1 MSKKEYILE
10 KAEALFSEKGFD
22 ATSIRDISKEAKINI
37 AMVSYYFGSKDKLM
51 YELFKMRMNVGL
63 SYIKEISEDTSLN
76 AVQKVEKALSGY
88 VDRVK
93 TNIKFFKVILAE
105 QATNKNKNIVKLLQ
119 KSRETYAVFFE
130 NVLEEGYQEGLF
142 KNKVDPLLF
151 ITTITGTIMQS
162 LLNKHVYADHYGVK
176 VTKEWVREVYL
187 EKVKQHMKLITRN
200 ILGYEYDA

>member
-1 MSKKEYILE
+1 
-10 KAEALFSEKGFD
+10 
-22 ATSIRDISKEAKINI
+22 
-37 AMVSYYFGSKDKLM
+37 
-51 YELFKMRMNVGL
+51 
-63 SYIKEISEDTSLN
+63 
-76 AVQKVEKALSGY
+76 
-88 VDRVK
+88 
-93 TNIKFFKVILAE
+93 AE